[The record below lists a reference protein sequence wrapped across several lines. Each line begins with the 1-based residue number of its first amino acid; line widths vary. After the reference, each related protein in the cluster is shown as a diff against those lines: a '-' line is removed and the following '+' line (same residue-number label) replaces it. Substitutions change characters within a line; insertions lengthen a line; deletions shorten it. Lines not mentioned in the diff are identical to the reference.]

1 MERPSVPLN
10 EQARLEEL
18 RSLDVLD
25 SQSEPAF
32 DRITR
37 LAKQFFSVPI
47 CVISLIDEQR
57 QWFKSCVGLDVTETA
72 RDISFCAHA
81 ILYKDP
87 LVVENALNDKRF
99 ADNPLVMGD
108 PNIRFY
114 AGCPITLKSGNR
126 IGTLCLIDHQPR
138 SFNKQEIKSL
148 IDFAA
153 IVEREFAIMQLAT
166 TDELTLLPNRR
177 GFISTA
183 EHYLDL
189 CIRQHLKAKLVFIDL
204 DNFKA
209 INDKFGHA
217 AGDRVLRDFA
227 GLLEN
232 CCRKADLY
240 ARLSGDEFVILFTDL
255 NTSECDTIM
264 QRLLLSFSDLPNSF
278 NNQVELGF
286 SYGIA
291 DFSDQQPCSLT
302 KLLAVADARMYADKA
317 QKKAR

>member
-1 MERPSVPLN
+1 MLYRLKMRKSVICFCWTIVLSALALDFSLAANSKSIEKLEASLKKEPHKIKFRKKLGRLYFKDSDYKKCHQLLMPYFAELN
-10 EQARLEEL
+10 
-18 RSLDVLD
+18 
-25 SQSEPAF
+25 
-32 DRITR
+32 
-37 LAKQFFSVPI
+37 
-47 CVISLIDEQR
+47 
-57 QWFKSCVGLDVTETA
+57 KSTKLLTA
-72 RDISFCAHA
+72 QCLH
-81 ILYKDP
+81 
-87 LVVENALNDKRF
+87 NDK
-99 ADNPLVMGD
+99 L
-108 PNIRFY
+108 Y
-114 AGCPITLKSGNR
+114 
-126 IGTLCLIDHQPR
+126 
-138 SFNKQEIKSL
+138 KQEIKAL
-148 IDFAA
+148 TDFAA

-302 KLLAVADARMYADKA
+302 KLLAVADTRMYADKA